1 MRTLRTVTLL
11 FAAALLPSAAAAKPV
26 AKAAAQHDWT
36 ATVAATPQGGFRM
49 GNPAAKVKL
58 IEYGSLT
65 CSHCREFDESG
76 VPTLV
81 GKYVKTGKVSW
92 EFRNY
97 VRDPWDL
104 TASLIARC
112 NGAKAFFPLTRALY
126 KDQNSWI
133 ERVQKTPREKLEA
146 LQNLPTNKQFVESAR
161 IAGFADWAATRGVPA
176 ARSTQCLSDENAVKQ
191 LVQMTSDA
199 ATQFPDFKGTP
210 SFVINGALV
219 DLGSV
224 TAAEVWPAL
233 ETKIRA
239 ALGERG

>member
-1 MRTLRTVTLL
+1 LL
-11 FAAALLPSAAAAKPV
+11 FAAVLLPFAGAAKPV
-26 AKAAAQHDWT
+26 VKAAAKHDWT
-36 ATVAATPQGGFRM
+36 TTVAATPQGGFRM

-65 CSHCREFDESG
+65 CSHCREFDEMG
-76 VPTLV
+76 VPSLV
-81 GKYVKTGKVSW
+81 DRYVKSGKVSW

-104 TASLIARC
+104 TASLISRC
-112 NGAKAFFPLTRALY
+112 NGAKSFFPLMRALY
-126 KDQNSWI
+126 KDQAKWI
-133 ERVQKTPREKLEA
+133 AKVQATPRDQLES
-146 LQNLPTNKQFVESAR
+146 LQDLPTNKQFVQSAR
-161 IAGFADWAATRGVPA
+161 VAGFPGWAATRGIPA

-210 SFVINGALV
+210 AFVINGTMV

-224 TAAEVWPAL
+224 TAAKVWPTL
-233 ETKIRA
+233 EAKIKA